1 MMEGESGLLAC
12 IKTILGER
20 ILPSCELAMTTIP
33 TEVALRAETREPVLK
48 MSAGVRGAFTRAEA
62 GLKKVLAANGHDL
75 DRDLGAYPYLK
86 KLPPN
91 SAAVVWASC
100 PCARRVPSR
109 FAPRWTA

>member
-48 MSAGVRGAFTRAEA
+48 MSAGVREAFTRAEA
-62 GLKKVLAANGHDL
+62 GLKRSWPQTAMTSIAT
-75 DRDLGAYPYLK
+75 LGPILTSR
-86 KLPPN
+86 N
-91 SAAVVWASC
+91 C
-100 PCARRVPSR
+100 RRTQQR
-109 FAPRWTA
+109 